1 MSNLNDLHEA
11 LAQEL
16 LQRIKS
22 GEAKAPDL
30 AVAAKFLKDNEIT
43 AVPTNNNA
51 LSQLLESRKERS
63 IRPTKPTPQKVQ
75 PFMPS

>member
-1 MSNLNDLHEA
+1 MSNLCDLHNA
-11 LAQEL
+11 LAKEL

-30 AVAAKFLKDNEIT
+30 AVAAKFLMDNEIT

-51 LSQLLESRKERS
+51 LSQLLESLPF
-63 IRPTKPTPQKVQ
+63 PTEEDLKGTKASPWNV
-75 PFMPS
+75 

>member
-11 LAQEL
+11 LAKEL

-51 LSQLLESRKERS
+51 LSQLLESMPFPTEEDLKES
-63 IRPTKPTPQKVQ
+63 KIVW
-75 PFMPS
+75 

>member
-43 AVPTNNNA
+43 AVPANNNA
-51 LSQLLESRKERS
+51 LSQLLESMPFPTEEDLKES
-63 IRPTKPTPQKVQ
+63 KIV
-75 PFMPS
+75 

>member
-1 MSNLNDLHEA
+1 MNMSNLSDLHDA
-11 LAQEL
+11 LAKEL

-51 LSQLLESRKERS
+51 LSQLLDSMPFPTEEDIKEAR
-63 IRPTKPTPQKVQ
+63 VV
-75 PFMPS
+75 

>member
-43 AVPTNNNA
+43 AVPANNNA
-51 LSQLLESRKERS
+51 LSQLLESMPFPSEEDLKES
-63 IRPTKPTPQKVQ
+63 KIV
-75 PFMPS
+75 